1 MWLCGAFSTTCQ
13 VLGQFRGSFVVILSL
28 EVHVTFRVVC
38 PGHIWV
44 FPLAE
49 LTFLI
54 TSVKYLLGLLDCHFS
69 RAGAELKLSCL
80 DQALP

>member
-13 VLGQFRGSFVVILSL
+13 VLGQFRGSFVVILGL
-28 EVHVTFRVVC
+28 EGHVTFIVVC
-38 PGHIWV
+38 PGHMCV

-54 TSVKYLLGLLDCHFS
+54 TSHEVPVGTLGLLF
-69 RAGAELKLSCL
+69 LKSWS
-80 DQALP
+80 